1 MKTVFV
7 KPRFNGVPVH
17 QIYRQIQRNPP
28 EGYNIII
35 PENSTVNR
43 FSTLTSKNRSAIY
56 KKILYQ
62 VQALPYL
69 IYQLRDNVPIP
80 PNTDLIYAAQHII
93 TSEKPWVVDAEHAST
108 WSGYSDLSLVK
119 GMIAKKLRQDNC
131 KKIIAWSEWAK
142 RTIVQSFDDE
152 VIQKKIQVVRYT
164 TDVKTI
170 QKKKKDSIIRF
181 LFMGSAN
188 IGNMLNFEFKGFYE
202 TLEAFIR
209 LQKEYGNKIQLVI
222 KSKIPESLR
231 NQIMN
236 NEGIVLIENM
246 ISQEE
251 IQDLYLTCDIFPHIG
266 YEVMNLSVLEAM
278 SYGLPTIAT
287 DIFNTSE
294 LIRDSTNGF
303 LIRPTN
309 IEKFY
314 SNNEL
319 PNEHAL
325 SYLHEVRKIRS
336 YMTEKLA
343 EKMQLLIEDKKLRD
357 KIGGAAKKTL
367 EEGEFSI
374 TNRNNLLKNIF
385 DNANDLQ

>member
-1 MKTVFV
+1 LKTVFI

-17 QIYRQIQRNPP
+17 QIYRQLQRTSP
-28 EGYNIII
+28 EGYSILI

-56 KKILYQ
+56 KKILYH

-69 IYQLRDNVPIP
+69 IYQFRDGVPIP

-93 TSEKPWVVDAEHAST
+93 SSEKPWIADAEHAST

-119 GMIAKKLRQDNC
+119 GIIAKKLRQDNC

-164 TDVKTI
+164 TDAKTI

-181 LFMGSAN
+181 LFMGSGN

-202 TLEAFIR
+202 TLEAFTR
-209 LQKEYGNKIQLVI
+209 LQKEYGNKIQLII

-236 NEGIVLIENM
+236 NEGIVLIEKM
-246 ISQEE
+246 VSQEE
-251 IQDLYLTCDIFPHIG
+251 IRDLYLTCDIFPHIG

-278 SYGLPTIAT
+278 SYGLPIIAT
-287 DIFNTSE
+287 DIFNTPE
-294 LIRDSTNGF
+294 LVSDGTNGF

-314 SNNEL
+314 SKNEL

-336 YMTEKLA
+336 YMTEKLT
-343 EKMQLLIEDKKLRD
+343 EKMQLLIEDEKLRE
-357 KIGGAAKKTL
+357 KIGMAAKKTI